1 MAIHEEFRNHIGS
14 GLAMSN
20 ALIDIVNDGTY
31 QAAST
36 NVATWQA
43 ANNAKELLDS
53 IHATDKALFQMANRY
68 VVNLN
73 AMDVYND
80 TDIAASNST
89 STWEARFTAND
100 PSFPAAYHGSRAR

>member
-20 ALIDIVNDGTY
+20 ALIDMTGDGTY

-36 NVATWQA
+36 NVATFQA
-43 ANNAKELLDS
+43 ANNAQELLGS
-53 IHATDKALFQMANRY
+53 IHVSDKALFQQANRY

-80 TDIAASNST
+80 TDIAASNT
-89 STWEARFTAND
+89 TATWEARFTAND
-100 PSFPAAYHGSRAR
+100 PSFPAAYHGARAR